1 MKLHS
6 KTLAAFIASLLL
18 FCTASAFAAFKQNST
33 WNSTLGGLRGF
44 DSSDLC
50 VKAVR
55 SHFEDGSG
63 GWGPRIGNDIFV
75 IDPVTTGVKPDR
87 VTNFGYSYS
96 KGGAPFLPLSC
107 HESNEGSCPAN
118 SVKVGDDCV
127 CNTDHAERI
136 VDGAYQCVPQIESDC
151 SQSGMIW
158 NSTLTTD
165 RSGRARG
172 PYGKFAD
179 GAIACFGTPSGPN
192 GSGKGCKHMFTG
204 DLGFKDADGI
214 EWTNGFSWAFTEKD
228 LKDPR
233 LKGELSCDLTDNP
246 LPDEE
251 PAVKPNDKECKDGY
265 RGEVNG
271 KDVCIEA
278 WTGETQGVD
287 FGLTKGPDGTV
298 TETKNNIN
306 CNGDQCTVTETNT
319 IKDSNGNVIKTTTNT
334 VNNVNRQ
341 TYCAKNPESAVCGRK
356 EDQSGGT
363 KGQGGKGGGGGG
375 GGDSGELDD
384 KYTEIGAPKLY
395 EKKYE
400 DGVKGVWDKHAEGL
414 KNSSLGGLAGKL
426 FPNYG
431 DGGAAPSY
439 IIDLNLGGKLNL
451 GSYDLNFDPRV
462 WLALKAFTIICA
474 LALARRL
481 VFGG

>member
-1 MKLHS
+1 MKTQNPIRHL
-6 KTLAAFIASLLL
+6 LQLVIAVLCLIS
-18 FCTASAFAAFKQNST
+18 FSAFAEFDAKQGWQNNENYGGVFSAPDEACKALDKKPSYAAFGWKFQAHNIT
-33 WNSTLGGLRGF
+33 
-44 DSSDLC
+44 
-50 VKAVR
+50 A
-55 SHFEDGSG
+55 DGADC
-63 GWGPRIGNDIFV
+63 RII
-75 IDPVTTGVKPDR
+75 
-87 VTNFGYSYS
+87 
-96 KGGAPFLPLSC
+96 GGADKAAYVYKSPSLV
-107 HESNEGSCPAN
+107 CPPN
-118 SVKVGDDCV
+118 SVKSGTKCI

-136 VDGAYQCVPQIESDC
+136 VDGVYQCVPQIESDC
-151 SQSGMIW
+151 STNGMIW

-192 GSGKGCKHMFTG
+192 GTGKGCKHMFTG
-204 DLGFKDADGI
+204 DLGFKDADGV

-233 LKGELSCDLTDNP
+233 LNGELSCNLTDNP

-251 PAVKPNDKECKDGY
+251 PSVKPNDKECKDGY

-278 WTGETQGVD
+278 WTGETEGVD

-400 DGVKGVWDKHAEGL
+400 DGVKGVWEKHADGL
-414 KNSSLGGLAGKL
+414 KNSSIGGLAGKL

-462 WLALKAFTIICA
+462 WIALKAFTILCA